1 MALALFITP
10 CLCKV
15 FLGSENLNQPA
26 HICVVSKQPNH
37 SLTWA
42 ENKAAVLICCHKV
55 EQFVHSCFIIAP
67 TISKRA
73 FLFTWPNY
81 QIWILPF
88 LHSRPETSQEYPT
101 RIRTVNFCKNLSEWI
116 WGGRCV
122 LTTRC
127 PEENLGSWLPWLWST
142 SCSPCTQALSQ
153 DAVAWKRRERCCIL
167 LHCVFYDLSRIFP
180 MNESINHAHFP
191 ASAVMYSSQEIVFGA
206 GAVRDCRLAGWT
218 QDRTV
223 GQLIP
228 QSSHRSTHRT
238 T

>member
-1 MALALFITP
+1 MSTAVSSLLPQFQREPFCLPGPIIRFEFFPFCTALLKPPRSIPPEFVQSQLLQESF
-10 CLCKV
+10 CVDLRRKV
-15 FLGSENLNQPA
+15 CTYDSMPRG
-26 HICVVSKQPNH
+26 K
-37 SLTWA
+37 
-42 ENKAAVLICCHKV
+42 
-55 EQFVHSCFIIAP
+55 
-67 TISKRA
+67 
-73 FLFTWPNY
+73 
-81 QIWILPF
+81 
-88 LHSRPETSQEYPT
+88 
-101 RIRTVNFCKNLSEWI
+101 
-116 WGGRCV
+116 
-122 LTTRC
+122 
-127 PEENLGSWLPWLWST
+127 SWLMATVALKYFLLSLHT
-142 SCSPCTQALSQ
+142 SSLPRCGGLEA
-153 DAVAWKRRERCCIL
+153 ERKMLHL